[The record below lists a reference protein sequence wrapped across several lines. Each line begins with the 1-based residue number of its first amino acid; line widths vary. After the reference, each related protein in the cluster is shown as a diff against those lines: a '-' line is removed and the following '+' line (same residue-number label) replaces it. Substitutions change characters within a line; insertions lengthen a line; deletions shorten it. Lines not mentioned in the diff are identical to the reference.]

1 MRTLILKLHKEC
13 YLYMQWYLIFLKKK
27 CKTNIQLK
35 MKQGG
40 GGERKKKTKDE
51 SGTTFKQC

>member
-1 MRTLILKLHKEC
+1 M
-13 YLYMQWYLIFLKKK
+13 
-27 CKTNIQLK
+27 NIQLK